1 MFTRGLYT
9 AKSNRI
15 SAFLTQSLPCDKASR
30 MINRCIE
37 LVSFLDAMGVALI
50 ITLIPFFT
58 KELGVS
64 AFGFGVITSLYGL
77 CQIIGGMILTRLLK
91 YGLSRKTI
99 LMVSSIGSGIS
110 YALLIIRHNVASLVI
125 SRALVG
131 LIKQTTTSCKVLFKF
146 SLLLLGSCYDEQR

>member
-1 MFTRGLYT
+1 
-9 AKSNRI
+9 
-15 SAFLTQSLPCDKASR
+15 

-64 AFGFGVITSLYGL
+64 AFGFGVITSLYGI
-77 CQIIGGMILTRLLK
+77 CQIIGGTILTHLIKR
-91 YGLSRKTI
+91 GLSRKTI

-110 YALLIIRHNVASLVI
+110 YALLLIPNNIYSLVL

-131 LIKQTTTSCKVLFKF
+131 LIKQTTTSCKVREFLCYH
-146 SLLLLGSCYDEQR
+146 LIGACYDE